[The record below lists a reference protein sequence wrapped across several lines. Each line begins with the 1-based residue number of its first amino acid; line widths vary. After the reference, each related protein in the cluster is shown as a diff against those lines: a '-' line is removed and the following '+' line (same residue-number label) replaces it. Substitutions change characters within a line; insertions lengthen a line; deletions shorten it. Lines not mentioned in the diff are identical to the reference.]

1 SQTAG
6 SAEAEGD
13 GRPAM
18 PRIVVVATGGTIAS
32 VSVSESATIA
42 QRSAAEL
49 MSQLDFG
56 SVEVVGRDL
65 MNMGS
70 YLLAHRELRLIAAA
84 VAEELAKD
92 EVSGVVVTHGTD
104 TMEETA
110 YLLDLVSPQRQAG
123 GADGCAEAC

>member
-92 EVSGVVVTHGTD
+92 EVSGVVVRDGAD
-104 TMEETA
+104 TMEEAA
-110 YLLDLVSPQRQAG
+110 YLRDLVHPRDQQVAPKG
-123 GADGCAEAC
+123 DQQ